1 MYINIYYNNN
11 FSYIL
16 NVIKKNNDNKIVQEK
31 IIVQFNKYMKILRM
45 CFYLGKGKKI
55 EIIDYH

>member
-1 MYINIYYNNN
+1 MLLRI
-11 FSYIL
+11 
-16 NVIKKNNDNKIVQEK
+16 NNDTKIVQEK

-55 EIIDYH
+55 EIIDYQ

>member
-1 MYINIYYNNN
+1 MLLRI
-11 FSYIL
+11 
-16 NVIKKNNDNKIVQEK
+16 NNDNKIVQEK